1 MSNLKY
7 HLVAFLTVAVWGSTF
22 VFTKMLLQA
31 GLSPAQIFTFRF
43 IIAYILLLAFTFLR
57 DKVTSSPPKLGGVR
71 GGLNKRKQE
80 AEQTPSGSPYSGGE
94 NKSSFRWFCDSWRD
108 ELLMIALG
116 ITGGSLYFL
125 TENAAMLFTTAT
137 NTSLIVCSCPLF
149 AMLLFAVFFRQ
160 SEKITRIQALGSLIA
175 FLGMAVVVLNG
186 HFVLH
191 LSPLGDLLAFG
202 ACLCWAVYSLLMK
215 AAVSSYSS
223 LFITRKVFIY
233 GLLTIIPYYILVPS
247 EASIF
252 FSSPFHVFTVSTI
265 LNLLFL
271 GVVASMLCYLIWN
284 WVIGKLGP
292 VIATNWV
299 YFNPITTILFAWWLL
314 DEKIT
319 IWFLLGSALDIFS
332 YLCPIKP
339 IKL

>member
-1 MSNLKY
+1 MKY
-7 HLVAFLTVAVWGSTF
+7 HFVAFITVAIWGSTF

-31 GLSPAQIFTFRF
+31 GLSPAQIFTLRF
-43 IIAYILLLAFTFLR
+43 IIAYVLLLCYSFLR
-57 DKVTSSPPKLGGVR
+57 NKVTSSPPKLGGVR
-71 GGLNKRKQE
+71 GGLNKR
-80 AEQTPSGSPYSGGE
+80 
-94 NKSSFRWFCDSWRD
+94 WFCRSWRD
-108 ELLMIALG
+108 ELLMMALG

-149 AMLLFAVFFRQ
+149 AMLLFALFFRQ
-160 SEKITRIQALGSLIA
+160 SEKITRLQAFGSLVA
-175 FLGMAVVVLNG
+175 FLGMVVVVLNG

-215 AAVSSYSS
+215 AAVSGYSS

-233 GLLTIIPYYILVPS
+233 GLLTIIPYYIFVPS

-252 FSSPFHVFTVSTI
+252 ISPSSFLFPLSTF

-271 GVVASMLCYLIWN
+271 GVVASMLCYLTWN

-319 IWFLLGSALDIFS
+319 IWFLLGSALILMGM
-332 YLCPIKP
+332 YLADRQKSE
-339 IKL
+339 KMSTKNTKDTKKT

>member
-1 MSNLKY
+1 MKY
-7 HLVAFLTVAVWGSTF
+7 HLVAFITVAIWGSTF

-31 GLSPAQIFTFRF
+31 GLSPAQIFTLRF
-43 IIAYILLLAFTFLR
+43 LIAYILLLGYSLLR
-57 DKVTSSPPKLGGVR
+57 QRVSVSPPKLGGVR
-71 GGLNKRKQE
+71 GGLNKR
-80 AEQTPSGSPYSGGE
+80 
-94 NKSSFRWFCDSWRD
+94 WFCHSWRD
-108 ELLMIALG
+108 ELLMVALG
-116 ITGGSLYFL
+116 LTGGSVYFL
-125 TENAAMLFTTAT
+125 AENAAMLFTTAT

-149 AMLLFAVFFRQ
+149 AMLLFALFFRQ

-215 AAVSSYSS
+215 VAVRNHSS

-252 FSSPFHVFTVSTI
+252 FSSPFHLFTISTI

-271 GVVASMLCYLIWN
+271 GVVASMLCYLTWN

-292 VIATNWV
+292 VVATNWV

-314 DEKIT
+314 NERIT
-319 IWFLLGSALDIFS
+319 LWFLLGSALILFGM
-332 YLCPIKP
+332 YLADK
-339 IKL
+339 KL

>member
-1 MSNLKY
+1 MKY
-7 HLVAFLTVAVWGSTF
+7 HLVAFITVAIWGSTF

-31 GLSPAQIFTFRF
+31 GISPAQIFTLRF
-43 IIAYILLLAFTFLR
+43 IIAYILLLAFVFLR
-57 DKVTSSPPKLGGVR
+57 DKVTSSPPESGGAR
-71 GGLNKRKQE
+71 GGLNNRKQE

-94 NKSSFRWFCDSWRD
+94 KEASFRWFCRSWQD

-116 ITGGSLYFL
+116 ITGGSVYFL
-125 TENAAMLFTTAT
+125 AENAAMLFTTAT

-149 AMLLFAVFFRQ
+149 AMLLFALFFRQ
-160 SEKITRIQALGSLIA
+160 SEKVTRIQALGSLIA

-191 LSPLGDLLAFG
+191 LSPLGDLLAFA

-215 AAVSSYSS
+215 VAVRIHSS

-252 FSSPFHVFTVSTI
+252 FSSPFHLFTISTI

-292 VIATNWV
+292 VVATNWV

-319 IWFLLGSALDIFS
+319 IWFLLGSALILLGM
-332 YLCPIKP
+332 YLADRK
-339 IKL
+339 K